1 MIKKIPVTPAKPRSP
16 NTVDQHIGSRIRQRR
31 NELHLSQEK
40 LAEAMGISFQQVQ
53 KYEKG
58 TNRVAGS
65 RMVQIAVLLKA
76 DIDFFYPA
84 KANGQRPVA
93 SIMDGFLA
101 SKDGV
106 VIAEAFVRIKD
117 PQVRHIIASSIARLA
132 GALDCA

>member
-1 MIKKIPVTPAKPRSP
+1 MNKRIKPRST
-16 NTVDQHIGSRIRQRR
+16 NSIDQHIGSRIRQRR

-40 LAEAMGISFQQVQ
+40 LGEAMGVSFQQVQ

-65 RMVQIAVLLKA
+65 RMVQIAALLKA

-84 KANGQRPVA
+84 KANGHRPVV
-93 SIMDGFLA
+93 STMDGFLA
-101 SKDGV
+101 SREGL

-117 PQVRHIIASSIARLA
+117 PQVRHVIASSIARLA

>member
-1 MIKKIPVTPAKPRSP
+1 MIKRIKPRST
-16 NTVDQHIGSRIRQRR
+16 NSIDQHIGSRIRQRR

-40 LAEAMGISFQQVQ
+40 LGEAMGISFQQVQ

-65 RMVQIAVLLKA
+65 RMVQIAALLNA

-84 KANGQRPVA
+84 KANGHKPVA
-93 SIMDGFLA
+93 STMDGFLA
-101 SKDGV
+101 SREGL

-117 PQVRHIIASSIARLA
+117 PQVRHVIASSIARLA
-132 GALDCA
+132 GALDSA